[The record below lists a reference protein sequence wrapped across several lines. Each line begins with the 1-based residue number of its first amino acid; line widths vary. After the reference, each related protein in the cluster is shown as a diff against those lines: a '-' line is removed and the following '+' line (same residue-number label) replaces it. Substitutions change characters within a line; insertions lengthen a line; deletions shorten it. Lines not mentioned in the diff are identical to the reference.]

1 MDKFKTLR
9 KQSKKVQKAFYKAQ
23 RSDWGTVNPCGR
35 SHKSAKDYSR
45 ARLKQELRDLI

>member
-1 MDKFKTLR
+1 MNKFTTLR
-9 KQSKKVQKAFYKAQ
+9 KQSKKEQKAYYKAQ
-23 RSDWGTVNPCGR
+23 RSGWGTVNPCGR